1 MMSRIAT
8 RFALLLSAAAVL
20 PLLAYGAV
28 SITSLSTSAEQTV
41 TQGHTDVARRAA
53 REIEI
58 YVTSSVRILNAVAAD
73 LQDTNLAPWQQ
84 ERILRN
90 YVLQFPEFSEL
101 ALVDG
106 AGTPRLTSRLVKA
119 PVPLPGPD
127 ARIVEGARMSS
138 FSIDDDLLPSAVVAT
153 RAAGDRDEWLVGRVQ
168 LEQLWRTVD
177 AIRIGTQGF
186 AMVATRDG
194 QLLAHGDPDEKSR
207 VARGDDMAM
216 HPLVAR
222 LAAAGPDAAVSGE
235 YAGRRGDTVGAAVQ
249 LPSLGWSV
257 IVEQPREEAF
267 AVPLRTQRQL
277 GTAISL
283 ALLVMLGTGY
293 FWGRSF
299 INPILRLT
307 RGTRALAA
315 GRLDER
321 VVVDST
327 DELGQL
333 GTAFNNMADNL
344 VRLQEEVRRQERQAT
359 FGLVAAGLV
368 HDLAHPIQNLGNSC
382 RLIVRAF
389 DDAEYRAMFQR
400 TVDRE
405 LLQVKNVLED
415 LRELSPRP
423 VPKVRVPVDLNV
435 VANGI
440 VESMQSGADAAGV
453 QLELE
458 LAPLASI
465 IRSDA
470 YGLSRVCRNLLV
482 NAFQATAPGKWVR
495 VRTLQDDGTAIIE
508 VADSGSGIPP
518 ERLAT
523 LFEGHT
529 TKQRGLGF
537 GLMTSKSIVEQLG
550 GQITVASTV
559 GVGTTFQ
566 VRFPLEG
573 KDLTAVRAANAPTKP
588 PSLGGTAE
596 AALGG

>member
-1 MMSRIAT
+1 VKRGIAA
-8 RFALLLSAAAVL
+8 RFAFMLAAAAVV

-28 SITSLSTSAEQTV
+28 SITSLSASAEQTV
-41 TQGHTDVARRAA
+41 TQGHVDVARRAA

-73 LQDTNLAPWQQ
+73 LQDTNLQAWQQ

-101 ALVDG
+101 ALVDSTG
-106 AGTPRLTSRLVKA
+106 APRVTSRLVPSA
-119 PVPLPGPD
+119 VVVPGED
-127 ARIVEGARMSS
+127 ARLVEGARMSS
-138 FSIDDDLLPSAVVAT
+138 FTIDDDLLPTAVVAT
-153 RAAGDRDEWLVGRVQ
+153 RPSSERDEWLVGRVQ

-186 AMVATRDG
+186 ALVATRDG

-207 VARGDDMAM
+207 VARGDDMSA
-216 HPLVAR
+216 HPLLAR
-222 LAAAGPDAAVSGE
+222 LKAAGPEQAVSAE
-235 YAGRRGDTVGAAVQ
+235 YEGPRGATVGAGVA
-249 LPSLGWSV
+249 LPSLGWSI
-257 IVEQPREEAF
+257 IVEQPRDEAF
-267 AVPLRTQRQL
+267 AVPLRTSRQL
-277 GTAISL
+277 WVAIGA
-283 ALLVMLGTGY
+283 ALLLMLSVGY

-321 VVVDST
+321 VEVDST

-333 GTAFNNMADNL
+333 GSAFNNMADNL
-344 VRLQEEVRRQERQAT
+344 VRLQDEVRRQERQAT

-389 DDAEYRAMFQR
+389 DDPEYRASFQR

-435 VANGI
+435 VASGI
-440 VESMQSGADAAGV
+440 VESMQSGADTAGV
-453 QLELE
+453 TLELE
-458 LAPLASI
+458 LSPVPLI

-482 NAFQATAPGKWVR
+482 NGFQATAPGQWVR
-495 VRTLQDDGTAIIE
+495 VRTTQRDRMAIIE

-523 LFEGHT
+523 LFDGHT

-550 GQITVASTV
+550 GQITVTSTV

-566 VRFPLEG
+566 LLFPLEG
-573 KDLTAVRAANAPTKP
+573 TGTLPVTASRVPGTP
-588 PSLGGTAE
+588 PSLGG
-596 AALGG
+596 AAAAAASR